1 MSFYMK
7 KIVIFT
13 VFVLILAAVAPILPT
28 AEDAAVYEK
37 TLRLHVV
44 ANSDSDADQAVKLKV
59 RDAVLAL
66 LGDQLAEADSREEAM
81 EVARANEDAILARAS
96 EVLREEGM
104 SEEVSFA
111 LCEEYY
117 PRKEYNGVRLPAGR
131 YLSLQIKLGQSEGEN
146 WWCVLFPT
154 LCTSSAKPKD
164 ELVDA
169 GFTVGQ
175 IRLITDSE
183 SPRYKIKFRLL
194 EFLMGR

>member
-1 MSFYMK
+1 MK
-7 KIVIFT
+7 KTVIFT
-13 VFVLILAAVAPILPT
+13 VFVLILAAIAPILPT

-59 RDAVLAL
+59 RDAVLEL
-66 LGDQLAEADSREEAM
+66 LGEELAEVSDREEAAA
-81 EVARANEDAILARAS
+81 VAEKNKDAILARAK
-96 EVLREEGM
+96 EVLRAEGM

-131 YLSLQIKLGQSEGEN
+131 YLSLQVKLGESEGQN

-154 LCTSSAKPKD
+154 LCTTTAKPKD

-175 IRLITDSE
+175 VRLITDSE